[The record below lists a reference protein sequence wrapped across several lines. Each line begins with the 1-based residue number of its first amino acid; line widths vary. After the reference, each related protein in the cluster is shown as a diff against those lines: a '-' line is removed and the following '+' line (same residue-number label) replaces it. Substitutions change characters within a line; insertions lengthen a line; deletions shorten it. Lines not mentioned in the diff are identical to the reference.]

1 MPIGGSVNFLLGIER
16 PIIYCLEF
24 PMLKKKEKY
33 SEDYGKYL
41 YKIGI
46 ATRGINRL
54 NTYLTYYPFAYVINY
69 VLVMPRGSLT
79 LNQLQQAEKYLFSLL
94 KSKEKARPF
103 DQIIRMNRAIN
114 KAEEETREFWE
125 VDEDV
130 LELAFKKTKEY
141 IYKTFGVSSYLA
153 RPDTI
158 NEYYR
163 LTAGRLAEGIKMTPE
178 EKVKNE
184 KLVEYI
190 SNRGR
195 DMIEKMP
202 AEQRDMFENPS
213 KYFEIDKRFDKNYK
227 K

>member
-33 SEDYGKYL
+33 SENYGKYL

-46 ATRGINRL
+46 ATRGVNRL

-69 VLVMPRGSLT
+69 VLVMPRGSLN
-79 LNQLQQAEKYLFSLL
+79 LKQMQQAEKYLFSLL

-114 KAEEETREFWE
+114 KQADETREFWE
-125 VDEDV
+125 IDENV
-130 LELAFKKTKEY
+130 LHLAFMKTKEY
-141 IYKTFGVSSYLA
+141 IYDTFDVKSFLA
-153 RPDTI
+153 TPEKLKET
-158 NEYYR
+158 YR
-163 LTAGRLAEGIKMTPE
+163 LSAGMLPDGVKMNKE
-178 EKVKNE
+178 EREKNE
-184 KLVEYI
+184 ELVMHI
-190 SNRGR
+190 SNRAR
-195 DMIEKMP
+195 NMIQNMP
-202 AEQRDMFENPS
+202 PEQKDMFENPS